1 MGTYPHYIRI
11 GWAGLKAGAPE
22 DDSVARFTHY
32 FEEIRLYGQYHIS
45 QVVGLQCRRAKEK

>member
-22 DDSVARFTHY
+22 DDSVAHFTHY
-32 FEEIRLYGQYHIS
+32 FEEIWLYGQYHIS